1 MSASKIFIFL
11 IFLFLMTACDKNR
24 VYEDYQTVGKVW
36 HKDSV
41 IAFDIKNIDT
51 TRSYN
56 LFINLRNNNQYP
68 FSNIFLITEFNF
80 PNGKV
85 LVDTL
90 EYKMTA
96 ANGAWLGQGFT
107 DLKENKLWYRENVR
121 FPNTGTYQFRVR
133 QAVRKAGSVS
143 PVERLPGIT
152 DVGLRIEKTLI
163 K

>member
-1 MSASKIFIFL
+1 MPASKIFNLL
-11 IFLFLMTACDKNR
+11 IFLSLMACDSNR
-24 VYEDYQTVGKVW
+24 VYEDYQTVGNFW

-41 IAFDIKNIDT
+41 VAFDIKNIDT
-51 TRSYN
+51 TRTYN

-96 ANGAWLGQGFT
+96 ANGAWLGQGFS

-121 FPNTGTYQFRVR
+121 FLNSGIYQFRVR
-133 QAVRKAGSVS
+133 QAVRKAGSVT
-143 PVERLPGIT
+143 PVEELTGIT
-152 DVGLRIEKTLI
+152 DVGLRIEKTL
-163 K
+163 KK

>member
-1 MSASKIFIFL
+1 MSASKIFTYL
-11 IFLFLMTACDKNR
+11 IFLFLMVACDKNR
-24 VYEDYQTVGKVW
+24 VYEEYQTVGKVW

-41 IAFDIKNIDT
+41 IVFDIKNIDT

-90 EYKMTA
+90 EYKMTTPI
-96 ANGAWLGQGFT
+96 GEWLGQGFS

-121 FPNTGTYQFRVR
+121 FPYSGTYLFRVR
-133 QAVRKAGSVS
+133 QAVRKAGSVKA
-143 PVERLPGIT
+143 VDELPGIT
-152 DVGLRIEKTLI
+152 DVGLRIEKTL
-163 K
+163 KK